1 MEGLCPHSQGGLSLT
16 HLHRLP
22 HGHKEREGRVLLRH
36 HHVATCAGLA
46 GGGSG
51 PLLGG
56 GDLAA
61 AAQTLLRPS
70 RQNHRFRLVA
80 PRDAGDVMSTDAGF
94 QVTLYFGVIGE
105 QTTVSTFLSIYQNGR
120 QKEFAAS
127 NKK

>member
-22 HGHKEREGRVLLRH
+22 HGHKEREGRVPLRH
-36 HHVATCAGLA
+36 HHVATCASLA
-46 GGGSG
+46 GQ
-51 PLLGG
+51 G

-61 AAQTLLRPS
+61 AAQTLLGPS

-105 QTTVSTFLSIYQNGR
+105 QTTVSTFLSIYQNGK

-127 NKK
+127 TKNRLFT

>member
-36 HHVATCAGLA
+36 HHVATCASLA

-56 GDLAA
+56 GDLTA
-61 AAQTLLRPS
+61 AAQPSSVPPAKITGFASLL
-70 RQNHRFRLVA
+70 LVTQ
-80 PRDAGDVMSTDAGF
+80 GM
-94 QVTLYFGVIGE
+94 
-105 QTTVSTFLSIYQNGR
+105 
-120 QKEFAAS
+120 
-127 NKK
+127 